1 MELNNVDFKIGIDG
15 GNLDP
20 KFKGLNWISPY
31 YPKNP
36 SKEIDLLK
44 DTKEKIINEKYNK
57 IIITDYQI
65 LPYLTKSK
73 IPTPNKWF
81 DNLSVP
87 KKNNKYFIEYKEF
100 FVQKLKKE
108 KIKVIFIVGKKR
120 YLSRKYLF
128 QS

>member
-1 MELNNVDFKIGIDG
+1 MLFILIISTVKFHQRFNIEKKFMELNNVDFKIGIDG

-87 KKNNKYFIEYKEF
+87 KKIINILLN
-100 FVQKLKKE
+100 
-108 KIKVIFIVGKKR
+108 IK
-120 YLSRKYLF
+120 SSLF
-128 QS
+128 KN